1 MLSRLMRGL
10 QSGGAIATVALGAVW
25 SWFVS
30 RARGNERRQQGGP
43 KAVVRVGM
51 EAGWQR
57 VDKDLGGRMQQWNSW
72 RASVSSLAW

>member
-10 QSGGAIATVALGAVW
+10 QSGGAIATIALGAVW
-25 SWFVS
+25 SWSVS

-43 KAVVRVGM
+43 KVVVRVGM

-57 VDKDLGGRMQQWNSW
+57 VDKYLK
-72 RASVSSLAW
+72 

>member
-1 MLSRLMRGL
+1 MLSRLMGGM
-10 QSGGAIATVALGAVW
+10 QSGGAIATIALGAVW

-43 KAVVRVGM
+43 KAMVRVGIKA
-51 EAGWQR
+51 EWQR
-57 VDKDLGGRMQQWNSW
+57 VDKYLAGRMQQWNSW